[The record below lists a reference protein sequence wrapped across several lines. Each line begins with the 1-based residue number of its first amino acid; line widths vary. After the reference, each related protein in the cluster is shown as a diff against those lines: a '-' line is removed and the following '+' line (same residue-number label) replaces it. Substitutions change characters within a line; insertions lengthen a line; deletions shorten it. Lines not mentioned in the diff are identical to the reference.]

1 MAVPKNR
8 HTKSR
13 RDRRRAH
20 IKLSPVNMVQC
31 EKCTAPA
38 RPHFIREV
46 CGTYKGREAV
56 DVLKKITKR
65 DKKRQEQAE
74 SQQQQQAQPT

>member
-20 IKLSPVNMVQC
+20 TKLSPVNMVIC

-38 RPHFIREV
+38 KPHFICEV
-46 CGTYKGREAV
+46 CGTYKGREAI

-65 DKKRQEQAE
+65 DKKRQEQE
-74 SQQQQQAQPT
+74 QQQAQAQSS